1 MKKSILALLALA
13 FALALVL
20 PALAEDPVGP
30 QAQTQN
36 TETKNLRKEIVKL
49 KYVRAQD
56 IQNLLYSYVSRE
68 GHIQFNPNM
77 PSVLS
82 VSDTP
87 ENVEKILAAIRE
99 IDVKPADVLYT
110 VQLVLGSE
118 TDAATDAEL
127 QNDPVIKE
135 LRKLLRFKGYTLL
148 DSTLL
153 RVINRESA
161 SVVLGPKAEFE
172 FALKPDVAGDAK
184 MPVIKTEV
192 RLRQIQVNSL
202 ISDKTTA
209 TYKIGPGDL
218 LYITVFQVPD
228 LNKTVRVAKDGQI
241 SVPLLGRV
249 DVAGL
254 TQAGVV
260 QKLTELLGGKYL
272 NDPKVAVDVQEEPTV
287 AKTEVTTLIESTLN
301 IKSGDRTVVGVS
313 KLDGGDKG
321 LILIISAK
329 IVE

>member
-1 MKKSILALLALA
+1 MKKMMIAAVTLA

-20 PALAEDPVGP
+20 PALADDPAP
-30 QAQTQN
+30 APSQN
-36 TETKNLRKEIVKL
+36 TEAKNLRKEIVKL

-56 IQNLLYSYVSRE
+56 IQQLLYAYVSRE

-77 PSVLS
+77 PSILS

-118 TDAATDAEL
+118 ADATTDAEL
-127 QNDPVIKE
+127 KNDPVIKE
-135 LRKLLRFKGYTLL
+135 LGKLLRYKGYSVL
-148 DSTLL
+148 DSTLI

-161 SVVLGPKAEFE
+161 EVVLGPKAEFE

-184 MPVIKTEV
+184 APVIKTEV
-192 RLRQIQVNSL
+192 RLRQITRRGAPASETMKAL
-202 ISDKTTA
+202 D
-209 TYKIGPGDL
+209 P
-218 LYITVFQVPD
+218 
-228 LNKTVRVAKDGQI
+228 
-241 SVPLLGRV
+241 
-249 DVAGL
+249 
-254 TQAGVV
+254 VV
-260 QKLTELLGGKYL
+260 
-272 NDPKVAVDVQEEPTV
+272 V
-287 AKTEVTTLIESTLN
+287 TLIESALN
-301 IKSGDRTVVGVS
+301 VKSGDRTVVGVS

>member
-1 MKKSILALLALA
+1 MKRTMIALLALA
-13 FALALVL
+13 FTLAVVV
-20 PALAEDPVGP
+20 PAFAEDPAVTP
-30 QAQTQN
+30 AQAQKD
-36 TETKNLRKEIVKL
+36 EVKNLRKEIVKL

-56 IQNLLYSYVSRE
+56 IQNLLYAYVSRE

-77 PSVLS
+77 PSILS

-118 TDAATDAEL
+118 ADAATDAEL
-127 QNDPVIKE
+127 QSDPIVKE

-148 DSTLL
+148 DVTLV
-153 RVINRESA
+153 RTINRESA
-161 SVVLGPKAEFE
+161 EVKFGPKAEFE
-172 FALKPDVAGDAK
+172 LYLKPDVAGDAK
-184 MPVIKTEV
+184 LPVIKTEV

-254 TQAGVV
+254 TQAGVA

-272 NDPKVAVDVQEEPTV
+272 NDPQVAVVVQEEPTV

-329 IVE
+329 IVD

>member
-20 PALAEDPVGP
+20 PALAEDPVPSVNAGLSATTGSSKTTGTAP
-30 QAQTQN
+30 AQQAQTG
-36 TETKNLRKEIVKL
+36 EAKNLRKEIVKL

-56 IQNLLYSYVSRE
+56 IQNLLYAYVSRE

-77 PSVLS
+77 PAVLS

-87 ENVEKILAAIRE
+87 ENVEKILTAIRE

-110 VQLVLGSE
+110 IQLVLGSE
-118 TDAATDAEL
+118 TDAVTDAEL
-127 QNDPVIKE
+127 QSDPIVKE

-148 DSTLL
+148 DVTLV
-153 RVINRESA
+153 RTINREYA
-161 SVVLGPKAEFE
+161 KIKFGPKAEF
-172 FALKPDVAGDAK
+172 ALDLRPDVAGDFKA
-184 MPVIKTEV
+184 PVIKTD
-192 RLRQIQVNSL
+192 IQLERIEQLGYANEKP
-202 ISDKTTA
+202 IA
-209 TYKIGPGDL
+209 
-218 LYITVFQVPD
+218 
-228 LNKTVRVAKDGQI
+228 NVA
-241 SVPLLGRV
+241 
-249 DVAGL
+249 
-254 TQAGVV
+254 
-260 QKLTELLGGKYL
+260 
-272 NDPKVAVDVQEEPTV
+272 
-287 AKTEVTTLIESTLN
+287 TLIRTTLN